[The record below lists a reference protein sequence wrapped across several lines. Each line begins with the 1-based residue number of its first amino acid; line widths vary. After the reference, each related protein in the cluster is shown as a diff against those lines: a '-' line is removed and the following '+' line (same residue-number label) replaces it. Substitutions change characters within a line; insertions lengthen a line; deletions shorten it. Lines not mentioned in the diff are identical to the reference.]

1 MVKDYARKTYTRKR
15 KTKKSSHHVGK
26 SSHHVGLYL
35 LVVLLLCLFFTGL
48 YYKKTQ
54 PAAVKKTVV
63 SKVPAK
69 PQGPVFEFY
78 TLLPKVK
85 NTLNETDTSIVSQK
99 QITGNY
105 FLQVAALHRQEDADA
120 LKAKL
125 LLLGFDVTIKTQN
138 IKGETWYRVNIG
150 PYPTLSALHNDQ
162 NRLRENNINSIRSD

>member
-15 KTKKSSHHVGK
+15 KTKKSPHHF
-26 SSHHVGLYL
+26 GLYL
-35 LVVLLLCLFFTGL
+35 LIVLLLCLFFTGL

-54 PAAVKKTVV
+54 SVAIKKTVV
-63 SKVPAK
+63 SKVLVE
-69 PQGPVFEFY
+69 PQSPVFEFY

-85 NTLNETDTSIVSQK
+85 NTLNKTDTSVATQK

-105 FLQVAALHRQEDADA
+105 FLQVASLQRQEAVDA

-125 LLLGFDVTIKTQN
+125 LLLGFDVTIKTQK

-162 NRLRENNINSIRSD
+162 NRLRENNINIGGN